1 MNEKIKLFGRPV
13 KKFNL
18 KNREEP
24 ELFRN
29 YFPYSD
35 VPKVVFDKKAP
46 HLNIPEKLFITD
58 TTFRDG
64 QQARPPYSV
73 NQIVEIFS
81 LLSRL
86 SGPNG
91 IIRASEFFLYSNKD
105 REAVEKCLE
114 KGFRYP
120 EVTGWIRAVKDDF
133 KLVKKAGLK
142 ETGILT
148 SVSDYHVY
156 LKLKLDRKSAFQKY
170 IDIVETAV
178 SEGIRVRCH
187 FEDITRADIYGF
199 ALPLAQK
206 LMSISE
212 KTKIPIKIRLC
223 DTMGYGLPYPEA
235 SLPRSVPKLI
245 EIFHKEGGVPS
256 ELLEWH
262 GHNDFHKVLINSVA
276 AWLYG
281 CSFINGSLLGYG
293 ERTGN
298 CPVEAAVI
306 EYMQLKGT
314 SEGMDTSAITDIGN
328 YFRDVINA
336 DVPSNYPFVGKT
348 FNTTS
353 AGIHADGVLKNEEIY
368 NIFDTTKILNRPI
381 EIVITDKSGVAGI
394 VHWFNTYIRLKENM
408 KIDKRHPGVKK
419 IFDWVTKQYEEGR
432 ITSISP
438 EELLS
443 RGKKYLPEYFQSDFD
458 SLKLRAEKLALHL
471 VEEYAEKPEVRSMNS
486 GIVEPILETLVEE
499 DPFIQFAYVVDKDG
513 RKVTRNISSIVDRAK
528 YETMLHDT
536 NFSDREWFVSPMS
549 SGKSCVT
556 DFYTSKITGR
566 LCITVSAPVT
576 DAGNKIIGIL
586 GFDIKFEDLVKFEE
600 TV

>member
-1 MNEKIKLFGRPV
+1 MSEKIKLFG
-13 KKFNL
+13 KKAEKFIL

-35 VPKVVFDKKAP
+35 VPKVVFDKRTPKI
-46 HLNIPEKLFITD
+46 NIPKDIFITD

-64 QQARPPYSV
+64 QQSRPPYSV
-73 NQIVEIFS
+73 GQIVEIFT
-81 LLSRL
+81 LLNRL

-91 IIRASEFFLYSNKD
+91 IIRASEFFLYSSKD
-105 REAVEKCLE
+105 RESVEKCMG
-114 KGFRYP
+114 KGFKYP

-156 LKLKLDRKSAFQKY
+156 LKLKLDRKAAFEKY
-170 IDIVETAV
+170 VDIVETAL
-178 SEGIRVRCH
+178 SEGIKVRCH

-206 LMSISE
+206 LMSLSE
-212 KTKIPIKIRLC
+212 KSKIPVKIRLC

-235 SLPRSVPKLI
+235 SLPRGIPKLV
-245 EIFHKEGGVPS
+245 EAFHKEGGVPC

-262 GHNDFHKVLINSVA
+262 GHNDFHKVLVNSVA

-314 SEGMDTSAITDIGN
+314 SAGMDTTAITDIGN
-328 YFRDVINA
+328 YFRDVIGA

-368 NIFDTTKILNRPI
+368 NIFDTTKILDRPI

-394 VHWFNTYIRLKENM
+394 VHWFNTYIRLAENM
-408 KIDKRHPGVKK
+408 KIDKRHPGIKK
-419 IFDWVTKQYEEGR
+419 IFDWVMKQYEDGR

-458 SLKLRAEKLALHL
+458 NLKVRAEKLALHL
-471 VEEYAEKPEVRSMNS
+471 VEEYADKPELKSMDS
-486 GIVEPILETLVEE
+486 DKIEPLLGRLVEE
-499 DPFIQFAYVVDKDG
+499 DPFVQLAYVVDKDG
-513 RKVTRNISSIVDRAK
+513 RKVTKNISSIVDKAK
-528 YETMLHDT
+528 YETLMHDT
-536 NFSDREWFVSPMS
+536 NFSDRQWFVEPMK

-566 LCITVSAPVT
+566 FCITVSAPVM